1 MWRKIILAIV
11 ISAVILTGAA
21 GAIFADCKDLDRSYD
36 YDHLGSGSWGPISWG
51 KFVAECKDF
60 DWDYNFDYKHLSQGP
75 WGKSSNL
82 IAAGDKVRGDIAE
95 GPANQLGECPFT
107 G

>member
-1 MWRKIILAIV
+1 MWKKIILVMAISTV
-11 ISAVILTGAA
+11 IFTGAA
-21 GAIFADCKDLDRSYD
+21 GAIFADSDS
-36 YDHLGSGSWGPISWG
+36 
-51 KFVAECKDF
+51 
-60 DWDYNFDYKHLSQGP
+60 

-82 IAAGDKVRGDIAE
+82 IAEGGKVRGDIAE